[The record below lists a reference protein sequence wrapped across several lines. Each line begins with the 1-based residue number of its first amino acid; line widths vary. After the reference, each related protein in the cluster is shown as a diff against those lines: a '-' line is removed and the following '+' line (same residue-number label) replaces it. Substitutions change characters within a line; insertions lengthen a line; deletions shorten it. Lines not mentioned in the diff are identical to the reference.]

1 MNSLENLIFALENAN
16 ELFVFCELAYGDKRV
31 KELRKEYKRIMLEVR
46 NVSNEFKE
54 KEEAAYQKFADKE
67 IFRAGIK

>member
-16 ELFVFCELAYGDKRV
+16 ELFIFYERNYADKRI
-31 KELRKEYKRIMLEVR
+31 KGLRKEYKRIMLEIR
-46 NVSNEFKE
+46 NINNEFKE
-54 KEEAAYQKFADKE
+54 KEEAAYRNFTDKE

>member
-16 ELFVFCELAYGDKRV
+16 ELFIFCGQNYNDK
-31 KELRKEYKRIMLEVR
+31 KIEELRKRYKSILLEIR
-46 NVSNEFKE
+46 NISNELKE
-54 KEEAAYQKFADKE
+54 KEEAAYQNFMDKE